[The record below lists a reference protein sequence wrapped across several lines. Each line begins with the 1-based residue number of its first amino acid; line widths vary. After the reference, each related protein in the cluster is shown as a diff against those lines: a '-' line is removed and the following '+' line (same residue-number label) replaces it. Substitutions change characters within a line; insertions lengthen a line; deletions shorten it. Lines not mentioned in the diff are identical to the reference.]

1 MMRKNS
7 KLSST
12 ITFIL
17 FFLSLSTLAK
27 TNLSPLPSTKMNDYN
42 TRSETTRYGQDEP
55 ELYIDEMNKHI
66 GIANSNEIGS
76 STPVAEASVPVIDFA
91 SFIIADNDQHNIYTD
106 NDENSN
112 NTLQNACMHVG
123 FFKIKNH
130 EVSDDI
136 IENFRRSSR
145 EFFNEP
151 MYVKLKARDG
161 EHHARGYLTN
171 ENQAAAAGRDG
182 PPDSRE
188 RYAISEDCQ
197 HYKTLW
203 PPQGNPK
210 FKSFGEAYYK
220 EMRRIEKVLN
230 VIISRA
236 LLKVTKRTDLVDDNW
251 LDGALGNFNGLLFS
265 NNYAY
270 SDNNNGKGLA
280 AHSDFGTLTIL
291 LPFSSGLEVIQ
302 ANEWRP
308 VTYDE
313 SEDHQFVINVGNIL
327 KRWSK
332 CIFKSSIHRVVNA
345 STNTTGNSKSSRQ
358 STSYF
363 STGISIPNSNF
374 LVDTVVK
381 RGEER
386 KFKDDISAQDYIK
399 RMVLGMQQVKK

>member
-1 MMRKNS
+1 
-7 KLSST
+7 
-12 ITFIL
+12 
-17 FFLSLSTLAK
+17 
-27 TNLSPLPSTKMNDYN
+27 
-42 TRSETTRYGQDEP
+42 
-55 ELYIDEMNKHI
+55 
-66 GIANSNEIGS
+66 
-76 STPVAEASVPVIDFA
+76 
-91 SFIIADNDQHNIYTD
+91 
-106 NDENSN
+106 
-112 NTLQNACMHVG
+112 
-123 FFKIKNH
+123 
-130 EVSDDI
+130 
-136 IENFRRSSR
+136 
-145 EFFNEP
+145 
-151 MYVKLKARDG
+151 
-161 EHHARGYLTN
+161 
-171 ENQAAAAGRDG
+171 
-182 PPDSRE
+182 
-188 RYAISEDCQ
+188 
-197 HYKTLW
+197 
-203 PPQGNPK
+203 
-210 FKSFGEAYYK
+210 
-220 EMRRIEKVLN
+220 MRRIEKVLN

-327 KRWSK
+327 ERWSNG
-332 CIFKSSIHRVVNA
+332 IFKSSIHRVVNA
-345 STNTTGNSKSSRQ
+345 STNTTGNNKSSRQ

>member
-112 NTLQNACMHVG
+112 NILQKQQEECVSQVLHACMHVG

-151 MYVKLKARDG
+151 MDVKLKARDG

-327 KRWSK
+327 ERWSNG
-332 CIFKSSIHRVVNA
+332 IFKFSIHQLTPPETIN
-345 STNTTGNSKSSRQ
+345 RQ
-358 STSYF
+358 DNQRH
-363 STGISIPNSNF
+363 ISQRESPYQILTF
-374 LVDTVVK
+374 W
-381 RGEER
+381 
-386 KFKDDISAQDYIK
+386 
-399 RMVLGMQQVKK
+399 